1 MIDYIE
7 SRVSSM
13 TYETTSELAVLYAMK
28 MDETY
33 KRMFF
38 SKMQDKF
45 LKELRFL
52 KDETLY
58 KIVWALVKS
67 NSVSVSATSAG
78 WNAIKEAVSDRA
90 DEISPKIM
98 ADLLVLSTM
107 ESHVDEAESHKD
119 LFAKVEGDLM

>member
-1 MIDYIE
+1 M
-7 SRVSSM
+7 
-13 TYETTSELAVLYAMK
+13 
-28 MDETY
+28 
-33 KRMFF
+33 
-38 SKMQDKF
+38 
-45 LKELRFL
+45 KELRFL